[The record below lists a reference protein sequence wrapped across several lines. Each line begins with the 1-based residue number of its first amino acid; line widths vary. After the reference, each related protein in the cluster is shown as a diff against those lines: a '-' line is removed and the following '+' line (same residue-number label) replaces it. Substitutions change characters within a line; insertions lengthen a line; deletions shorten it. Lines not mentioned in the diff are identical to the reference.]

1 MVLAFNKWSM
11 DGIVVQ
17 DPGLVNYISLE
28 PRVVP
33 KSGARY
39 AGRRFHKGKIFI
51 VERLINKLM
60 INTHK
65 SKDHYIQKSG
75 SQTGK
80 AITTYN
86 IVKKTFEIIEQKTN
100 ENPISVFVKALEN
113 ASPRE
118 GVVTIEYGGARYPKA
133 VDIAPLRRIDLAL
146 RYMAQGAIQKSFQ
159 KKKTIEQTLAD
170 EILNAYNFNTA
181 SAAIAKKVELERQA
195 DSSR

>member
-1 MVLAFNKWSM
+1 MVLAFNKWSV
-11 DGIVVQ
+11 DGIVVE

-39 AGRRFHKGKIFI
+39 AGRRFHKAKVFI

-60 INTHK
+60 VNTHK
-65 SKDHYIQKSG
+65 SKEHYIQKSG

-80 AITTYN
+80 AITNYN
-86 IVKKTFEIIEQKTN
+86 IVKKAFEIVENKTN
-100 ENPISVFVKALEN
+100 ENPVHIFVKALEH
-113 ASPRE
+113 AAPRE

-133 VDIAPLRRIDLAL
+133 VDMAPLRRIDIAL
-146 RYMAQGAIQKSFQ
+146 RYMTQGAIQKSFQ
-159 KKKTIEQTLAD
+159 KKKSIEQALAD
-170 EILNAYNFNTA
+170 EIMNAYNFSNT
-181 SAAIAKKVELERQA
+181 SAAIAKKIELERQA